1 MSRKGRKPLAAGHV
15 EHLSGSELAKL
26 RLSMILKTMLGELT
40 VVEACA
46 QLGICQS
53 RFHALRHEWLQQ
65 ALELLEPRRAGRP
78 PKLET
83 EEMRQIAQLEATL
96 EAFEQEMDTAEVRQ
110 QIAEIRPRVTL
121 PTEPSGKKTRA
132 TMRRQLRRRQRLRQ
146 RRRQMPR

>member
-1 MSRKGRKPLAAGHV
+1 MNHKGRKPLAAGHV

-40 VVEACA
+40 VAEARA
-46 QLGICQS
+46 QLGICES
-53 RFHALRHEWLQQ
+53 RFHALRHQWLQQ

-83 EEMRQIAQLEATL
+83 DESRQIAQLEATL
-96 EAFEQEMDTAEVRQ
+96 AALEHEVDTAEVRQ
-110 QIAEIRPRVTL
+110 QIAEIRSRVTL
-121 PTEPSGKKTRA
+121 QTEPSGKKTRA